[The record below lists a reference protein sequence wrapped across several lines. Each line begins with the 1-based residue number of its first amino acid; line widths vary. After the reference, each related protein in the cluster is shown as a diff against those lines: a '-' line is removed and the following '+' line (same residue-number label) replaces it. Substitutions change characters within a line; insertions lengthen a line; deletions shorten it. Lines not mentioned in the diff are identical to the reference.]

1 MNSNEYPNIDFT
13 DFALDLDLS
22 RRDLIKALGGGIVIF
37 FCLGDRSILEAQQ
50 RSLPSDFNAFLRI
63 GADGRVT
70 CYTGKIE
77 MGQGNLTGLAQMLA
91 EEVDVSLESVDMVM
105 GDTLLC
111 PWDGG
116 TWGST
121 STRGFGPPLRA
132 AGAEARSVLLELA
145 AERLRVPQDRLV
157 AQDGVIF
164 DRQQQDKRV
173 TYGELAQGKTIARWA
188 KVKPALKSPSEFK
201 VINKPALRREAVEKV
216 TGKALYAGDIR
227 LPGMLYA
234 RILRPPAHGARLK
247 NVDTS
252 AAERIEGVTVV
263 REGDFVAVLHPSPDQ
278 ADEALGKIVAEFDP
292 SPSQLDDRTIFDHL
306 VMNGGAGRIVAQAGS
321 LGPGRMPPAVVVE
334 QTYLDGYKAH
344 AAMETHTALAQ
355 VEGNKATV
363 WVGTQTPFPAK
374 DEIVAALGFAESNVR
389 VITPFVGGG
398 FGGKGSVNTQAVEA
412 ARLSRAT
419 GKPVQVCWSREEE
432 FFFDAFRPAAVV
444 KIKAGLTKDGK
455 PMSWDYSVYA
465 AGDRGAAHFYDIP
478 NHRTTVFDGAAHPF
492 ATGPWRAPGNS
503 TNCFA
508 RESHID
514 LMAAQAKMDPIEFR
528 LKNLKDQRAIRVLE
542 AAAEKFGWHARPR
555 AERPG
560 TGRGARHG
568 CRHLG
573 RRDRRGPGRS
583 ADGTR
588 PGQTGGLRPGHGPG
602 GQSPGRHAPG
612 GRLHHDGPGLH
623 PLRGYPLPQRHDPR
637 PQLRHLRAAPLPRR
651 AEDRDRPARPEGP
664 AHEWRRRAGDHHRR
678 GRRRQRHLRRHRR
691 PAAPVAHDPG
701 AGPQGYCRNCVT
713 RSGVDSSNRVRRVAA
728 SRPEG
733 LGDGPAHGKL
743 AIAKLRGLRLTLP
756 PHHVL
761 RLCVCPANSL
771 CTTVL
776 DDGTMYPLKLD
787 FSTAFCTGV
796 N

>member
-1 MNSNEYPNIDFT
+1 MNGNEYPNIDFT

-22 RRDLIKALGGGIVIF
+22 RRDLLKALGGGIVIF

-132 AGAEARSVLLELA
+132 AGAEARQVLLELA

-157 AQDGVIF
+157 AEDGVIF
-164 DRQQQDKRV
+164 DRQQQDQRV
-173 TYGELAQGKTIARWA
+173 TYGELAQGKTIARRA
-188 KVKPALKSPSEFK
+188 KATPALKSPSEFK

-216 TGKALYAGDIR
+216 TGQALYAGDIR

-252 AAERIEGVTVV
+252 AAEKLEGVTVV
-263 REGDFVAVLHPSPDQ
+263 REGDLVAVLHPSPDQ
-278 ADEALGKIVAEFDP
+278 ADEALARVAAEFDP
-292 SPSQLDDRTIFDHL
+292 SPSKLDDKTIFDYL
-306 VMNGGAGRIVAQAGS
+306 VMNGGTGRIVAQGGS
-321 LGPGRMPPAVVVE
+321 LAPGRMPPAVVVE

-355 VEGNKATV
+355 VEGNKVTV

-374 DEIVAALGFAESNVR
+374 DEIVAALGFAENNVR

-455 PMSWDYSVYA
+455 PASWDYSVYA
-465 AGDRGAAHFYDIP
+465 AGERGAPHFYDIP

-514 LMAAQAKMDPIEFR
+514 LMAAQARMDPIEYR
-528 LKNLKDQRAIRVLE
+528 LKNLKDQRAIRVLQ
-542 AAAEKFGWHARPR
+542 AAAEKFGWTPAPV
-555 AERPG
+555 PS
-560 TGRGARHG
+560 GRG
-568 CRHLG
+568 LG
-573 RRDRRGPGRS
+573 V
-583 ADGTR
+583 AVGTDV
-588 PGQTGGLRPGHGPG
+588 GTWVAEIAEIQV
-602 GQSPGRHAPG
+602 
-612 GRLHHDGPGLH
+612 
-623 PLRGYPLPQRHDPR
+623 DPR
-637 PQLRHLRAAPLPRR
+637 TGHVQVKRVVCAQDMGLVVNPQGATLQVEGCITMGLGYTLTEDIHFRSGMILDRNFDTYELPRFS
-651 AEDRDRPARPEGP
+651 AVPKIETVLLDLKDQPTQGGGEPAIIIVGAVVANAIYDATGARLLQLPMTPE
-664 AHEWRRRAGDHHRR
+664 
-678 GRRRQRHLRRHRR
+678 
-691 PAAPVAHDPG
+691 
-701 AGPQGYCRNCVT
+701 
-713 RSGVDSSNRVRRVAA
+713 RVR
-728 SRPEG
+728 
-733 LGDGPAHGKL
+733 K
-743 AIAKLRGLRLTLP
+743 AIA
-756 PHHVL
+756 
-761 RLCVCPANSL
+761 AI
-771 CTTVL
+771 
-776 DDGTMYPLKLD
+776 
-787 FSTAFCTGV
+787 A
-796 N
+796 

>member
-22 RRDLIKALGGGIVIF
+22 RRGLLKALGGGIVIF

-105 GDTLLC
+105 GDTSLC
-111 PWDGG
+111 PWDDG

-145 AERLRVPQDRLV
+145 AERLKIPQDRLV

-164 DRQQQDKRV
+164 DRQQPDKRV
-173 TYGELAQGKTIARWA
+173 TYGELTQGRTIARWA
-188 KVKPALKSPSEFK
+188 KVKPALKSPSQFK
-201 VINKPALRREAVEKV
+201 VINKPTLRREAVEKV
-216 TGKALYAGDIR
+216 TGQALYAGDIR

-252 AAERIEGVTVV
+252 AAEKIEGVTVV
-263 REGDFVAVLHPSPDQ
+263 REGDLVAVLHPSPDQ
-278 ADEALGKIVAEFDP
+278 ADEAFAKVVAEFDP
-292 SPSQLDDRTIFDHL
+292 SPSQLNDQTIFDHL
-306 VMNGGAGRIVAQAGS
+306 IMNAGAGRIVAQAGS

-355 VEGNKATV
+355 VEGNKVTV

-374 DEIVAALGFAESNVR
+374 DEIVAALGFAASNVR

-455 PMSWDYSVYA
+455 PASWDYSVYA
-465 AGDRGAAHFYDIP
+465 AGERGAPHFYDIP

-492 ATGPWRAPGNS
+492 ATGPWRAPGNN

-514 LMAAQAKMDPIEFR
+514 LMAAQARMDPVEYR
-528 LKNLKDQRAIRVLE
+528 LKNLKDQRAIRVLQ
-542 AAAEKFGWHARPR
+542 AAAEKFGWTPAPV
-555 AERPG
+555 PS
-560 TGRGARHG
+560 GRGLGVAVGTDVGTWVAEIAEVQVDSRTGHVQVNRVVCAQDMGLVVNPQGATLQIEG
-568 CRHLG
+568 CITMGLG
-573 RRDRRGPGRS
+573 YTLSEDIHFKNGMILDRNF
-583 ADGTR
+583 DT
-588 PGQTGGLRPGHGPG
+588 
-602 GQSPGRHAPG
+602 
-612 GRLHHDGPGLH
+612 
-623 PLRGYPLPQRHDPR
+623 YE
-637 PQLRHLRAAPLPRR
+637 LPRF
-651 AEDRDRPARPEGP
+651 PAVPKIETVLLDFKDQPTQGGGEPAIILVGAVVANAIYDATGARLLQLPMTPE
-664 AHEWRRRAGDHHRR
+664 RIR
-678 GRRRQRHLRRHRR
+678 
-691 PAAPVAHDPG
+691 
-701 AGPQGYCRNCVT
+701 
-713 RSGVDSSNRVRRVAA
+713 
-728 SRPEG
+728 
-733 LGDGPAHGKL
+733 K
-743 AIAKLRGLRLTLP
+743 AIA
-756 PHHVL
+756 
-761 RLCVCPANSL
+761 A
-771 CTTVL
+771 
-776 DDGTMYPLKLD
+776 
-787 FSTAFCTGV
+787 TA
-796 N
+796 